1 MLFLLYDSTKTLLKR
16 FNRNFKTINMYTG
29 LLHTHNLFRWLVLV
43 ALLLAVLFALTGWFG
58 KRDWNKK
65 DNLAGLLLTIFMDIQ
80 LLVGLILYAF
90 VSPVTK
96 AAFNDFGA
104 AMKNADLRFYAVEH
118 ILMMVIALVLVHI
131 GRAKSKKDVANLKK
145 HRSAAIY
152 YVIALVLVL
161 AGIPWE
167 RAFM

>member
-1 MLFLLYDSTKTLLKR
+1 
-16 FNRNFKTINMYTG
+16 MYTG
-29 LLHTHNLFRWLVLV
+29 LLHTHNMFRWLVLIT
-43 ALLLAVLFALTGWFG
+43 LILAVLFALAGWFG
-58 KRDWNKK
+58 KKDWNKK
-65 DNLAGLLLTIFMDIQ
+65 DNLTGLLLTIFMDIQ
-80 LLVGLILYAF
+80 FLVGLILYAF

-118 ILMMVIALVLVHI
+118 ILMMIIALVLVHI
-131 GRAKSKKDVANLKK
+131 GRAKSKKDLVPWKK

>member
-1 MLFLLYDSTKTLLKR
+1 
-16 FNRNFKTINMYTG
+16 MYTG
-29 LLHTHNLFRWLVLV
+29 LLHTHNMFRWLVLI
-43 ALLLAVLFALTGWFG
+43 ALVLAVLFALAGWFG
-58 KRDWNKK
+58 KREWNKK
-65 DNLAGLLLTIFMDIQ
+65 DNLTGLLLTIFMDIQ

-118 ILMMVIALVLVHI
+118 ILIMLVAVVLVHI
-131 GRAKSKKDVANLKK
+131 GRAKSKKDVANWKK
-145 HRSAAIY
+145 HRSAAIFY
-152 YVIALVLVL
+152 GIALLLVL

-167 RAFM
+167 RALM